1 MKNINLFIFLMI
13 SQSSFSQV
21 IKDLDM
27 DSIKDSV
34 FFNPETRKIICK
46 LSTNN
51 FKPIYSK
58 PVINDEFNSGIR
70 ETKSGFE
77 FYVNYMRAGFA
88 NQFRYEKKDKKIRLI
103 GMSRYELG
111 SANHNGSGK
120 SSVNLLTND
129 YIGEWNHYDE
139 KNEKLIQMPT
149 IKSKMYFAKMFLEN
163 YDGNYQV
170 QYTDKCSELYYE
182 QEKKIKIP

>member
-1 MKNINLFIFLMI
+1 MI
-13 SQSSFSQV
+13 SQSSFSQ
-21 IKDLDM
+21 IITKDLDK
-27 DSIKDSV
+27 DGIKDTIAFDHEHS
-34 FFNPETRKIICK
+34 K
-46 LSTNN
+46 LSCNLSINN
-51 FKPIYSK
+51 FKPVMYYGMETMEE
-58 PVINDEFNSGIR
+58 PNSGIR
-70 ETKSGFE
+70 ETKNGFE

-129 YIGEWNHYDE
+129 YVGEWNHYDE
-139 KNEKLIQMPT
+139 KNEKLIQLPT
-149 IKSKMYFAKMFLEN
+149 IKSKMFFAKMFLEN